1 MKVSIVVPCYNEEG
15 NVDVLVK
22 AVGAAM
28 KGQGEYELILIDDG
42 SADKTLEHI
51 KAVAKKHS
59 EVKFVSFSR
68 NFGHQAALRAGLAHA
83 TGDAVISMDADLQHP
98 PELLPTLIQ
107 HWKEGYDIVYT
118 RRDDSKVKTTWFKKT
133 TSKMFYKVLNSLSEL
148 DIEEGAADFR
158 LLDRKVVNV
167 INDVPESNLFLRGFI
182 NWAGFKVF
190 AVDYVPAER
199 FSGVSKYS
207 FKKMFALAS
216 LGITQFSVKPLRI
229 ANGLGAF
236 SALAGIAYG
245 IYVIIQRLA
254 FDNTVSGWASVTI
267 CVLVLGGVQLII
279 LGIIGEYLGRTFMQT
294 KSRPEYI
301 VREQTVR

>member
-1 MKVSIVVPCYNEEG
+1 MLQIYSQIHRHMEQIKTKIQQSTLLRYIITGGGSFAFELT
-15 NVDVLVK
+15 VLFLLK
-22 AVGAAM
+22 LAG
-28 KGQGEYELILIDDG
+28 L
-42 SADKTLEHI
+42 SNTW
-51 KAVAKKHS
+51 AVAL
-59 EVKFVSFSR
+59 SF
-68 NFGHQAALRAGLAHA
+68 
-83 TGDAVISMDADLQHP
+83 
-98 PELLPTLIQ
+98 
-107 HWKEGYDIVYT
+107 WKEGYDIVYT

>member
-1 MKVSIVVPCYNEEG
+1 
-15 NVDVLVK
+15 
-22 AVGAAM
+22 
-28 KGQGEYELILIDDG
+28 
-42 SADKTLEHI
+42 
-51 KAVAKKHS
+51 
-59 EVKFVSFSR
+59 
-68 NFGHQAALRAGLAHA
+68 
-83 TGDAVISMDADLQHP
+83 
-98 PELLPTLIQ
+98 
-107 HWKEGYDIVYT
+107 
-118 RRDDSKVKTTWFKKT
+118 
-133 TSKMFYKVLNSLSEL
+133 MFYKVLNSLSEL